1 MHDQDMKDPKA
12 IPNYLEKHFKEK
24 IKQKKEKQMM
34 GEMED
39 ELKDKIKEM
48 EEINTSG
55 RKLVNVK
62 EFQRRKERLK
72 EEYI

>member
-1 MHDQDMKDPKA
+1 
-12 IPNYLEKHFKEK
+12 
-24 IKQKKEKQMM
+24 MM